1 MVPAKLAPALI
12 SLIISGLMSLMVS
25 GFATFKALGLV
36 AGFFGIWMS
45 AWFPAW
51 AIAFP
56 ALFILRPIVTK
67 LVMDNVRGSSGS

>member
-25 GFATFKALGLV
+25 GYATFSALGPV
-36 AGFFGIWMS
+36 DGIVGHWMS
-45 AWFPAW
+45 AWLPAW

-67 LVMDNVRGSSGS
+67 FVMENVKDGSGS